1 MRKLIVAGCAVL
13 VAASCG
19 APSPTPSGASAALD
33 LPAGWKTAAQSIA
46 AEQMLIDVTRLASDD
61 FEGRLPGTEGD
72 RRARAYLT
80 DRLRGMG
87 YGPAFA
93 DGSYE
98 QPVPI
103 VGLTSKMPDEWTFHD
118 PDGAEVSFRFG
129 DSYMGASGVQRDQV
143 AIDDAQVVFVGYGIQ
158 APEEGWDDYKGVDL
172 KGKVLL
178 MLNDDPDWDPDLFA
192 GERKLYYGRWDY
204 KYESAARQ
212 GAAAAIIIH
221 TTPSAGYPWEVVR
234 TGWSGEQF
242 ELAAGDEPR
251 LQLKAWLTEDAAR
264 RLVAL
269 SGHDLDA
276 LIEAAHTRDF
286 EPVALGATT
295 SIHFP
300 VQVKQTASANVGGL
314 LRGSDP
320 EVADQVVVFSAHH
333 DHFGIGRPDD
343 TGDAIY
349 NGALDNGVAMAE
361 GLAVANA
368 FTKLPE
374 PPRRSILVLFVA
386 AEEQGLLGSRYFVH
400 SGAYEPAKMVADV
413 NFELGNVWGKTKDV
427 MVYGLGKSSLDDLV
441 TAAARRQD
449 RVVTAEQDVHAGWF
463 YRSDQLSFAQ
473 VGVPAIWFKSGVDF
487 IGRPAGW
494 GEARYAEWIDKH
506 YHRPSDEVRPD
517 WVLDGLVEDARLAF
531 AVGASVATS
540 DQTPTWNRGDEFE
553 AERLQSL
560 GAAE

>member
-1 MRKLIVAGCAVL
+1 MRRLMMAGCAVL

-19 APSPTPSGASAALD
+19 TPSPTPPHAPAALD
-33 LPAGWKTAAQSIA
+33 LPAGWEAAAGSIGA
-46 AEQMLIDVTRLASDD
+46 DQMLADVTRLASDD

-72 RRARAYLT
+72 RRARAYLA
-80 DRLRGMG
+80 DRLREMG

-93 DGSYE
+93 DSSYE

-103 VGLTSKMPDEWTFHD
+103 VGLTSKMPDEWTFHG
-118 PDGAEVSFRFG
+118 PDGAGVSFRFG
-129 DSYMGASGVQRDQV
+129 DSYMGASGVQQDQV
-143 AIDDAQVVFVGYGIQ
+143 AVDDAQVVFVGYGIQ
-158 APEEGWDDYKGVDL
+158 APEEGWDDYKGADL
-172 KGKVLL
+172 RGKVLL

-221 TTPSAGYPWEVVR
+221 TAPSAGYPWEVVR

-251 LQLKAWLTEDAAR
+251 LKLKAWLTEDAAR
-264 RLVAL
+264 KLVVL

-276 LIEAAHTRDF
+276 LVEAAHSRDF
-286 EPVALGATT
+286 EPVDLGATT

-300 VQVKQTASANVGGL
+300 VQVQQTASANVGGI

-320 EVADQVVVFSAHH
+320 AVSDQLVVFSAHH

-361 GLAVANA
+361 GLAVADA

-374 PPRRSILVLFVA
+374 PPRRSILVVFVA
-386 AEEQGLLGSRYFVH
+386 AEEQGLLGSRYFAH
-400 SGAYEPAKMVADV
+400 SGAYDPAKMVADV
-413 NFELGNVWGKTKDV
+413 NFELGNVWGKTRDV

-494 GEARYAEWIDKH
+494 GEATYADWIANN

-540 DQTPTWNRGDEFE
+540 EQTPRWSSGDEFE
-553 AERLQSL
+553 AVRLRSL